1 MKRKSLHEIKYLCEL
16 AFEKSKRSVEIF
28 SKSDNPQ
35 VVEMRIKHEARAEA
49 FEAVIDAFNG
59 DAVLLR
65 LFGEE

>member
-1 MKRKSLHEIKYLCEL
+1 MKRKSLHEIKSLCEL
-16 AFEKSKRSVEIF
+16 ALKKSKQSVEVF

-59 DAVLLR
+59 GAVLLR